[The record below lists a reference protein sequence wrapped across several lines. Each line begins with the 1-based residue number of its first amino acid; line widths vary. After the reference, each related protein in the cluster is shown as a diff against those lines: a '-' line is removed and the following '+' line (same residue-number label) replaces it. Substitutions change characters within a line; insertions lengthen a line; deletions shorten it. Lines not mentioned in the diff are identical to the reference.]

1 MVDVDNAVLI
11 TVSYVSMLS
20 LQNASNADQTT
31 HLPKIMKMESTMM
44 SVYVW
49 IRSQLIQKLWIVSAL
64 LGQYTMEKVAAMFAK
79 FIIVRHAQMINF
91 YLV

>member
-1 MVDVDNAVLI
+1 MVDVDNAVSI

-20 LQNASNADQTT
+20 LQNASNADQTI

-49 IRSQLIQKLWIVSAL
+49 IRS
-64 LGQYTMEKVAAMFAK
+64 
-79 FIIVRHAQMINF
+79 
-91 YLV
+91 